1 MSTRNI
7 TSIPDIEYQTT
18 KKETNVLVDKI
29 KIQKD
34 RSSDNLGNGSNQ
46 QEKSK
51 SSKYIHENLK
61 QNDTNRIKSQRYRNI
76 RRCFNVIITFTI
88 KR

>member
-7 TSIPDIEYQTT
+7 TSIPGIEYRTT

-51 SSKYIHENLK
+51 SSNYIHENLK
-61 QNDTNRIKSQRYRNI
+61 QNDTSRIKSQRYRNI
-76 RRCFNVIITFTI
+76 RRCFN
-88 KR
+88 

>member
-51 SSKYIHENLK
+51 SSNYIHENLK
-61 QNDTNRIKSQRYRNI
+61 QIDTSRIKSQRYRNI